1 MRNKK
6 ILFVSE
12 APWYSTGYSVY
23 TNQVLKRL
31 CNEDHLDIAQLGV
44 YVEEN
49 DPNIKNFPWKI
60 YWNKPSKSNPQYSNY
75 QKSPSAQFGDFMFNE
90 VLLDFMPDIVID
102 IRDWWMVE
110 FEQRSPFRDFYKWA
124 IMPTIDAAP
133 QNNQWISTYE
143 SADAV
148 FAYSEFGRDTLINQ
162 CDNINF
168 IDVASPSASEVF
180 CPVPDKAAH
189 KEEHG
194 INKDAFIIGTVMR
207 NQKRKLYPDLFKS
220 FRELIDSS
228 NEDNTFLYCHT
239 YYPDIGWDIP
249 NLLDEYSLSNR
260 VLFTYKCKKCGKIS
274 TDFFQ
279 DSLQFCK
286 GCGNFSNQLVGIN
299 NSINEKELSNI
310 YNMFDVYVQYA
321 NSEGF
326 GMPQLEAAFC
336 GLPVISIYYSA
347 MKSVIDNIGG
357 FGIEPL
363 EFSKECETGCNR
375 AIPDNKK
382 FVQLL
387 KELRSIPID
396 KLRSIGVQIMNKA
409 REKYSWD
416 IVANKWLGY
425 INSQDALDENLTWKS
440 PSRVRIPATSI
451 PKELQSITDK
461 VNYIFTNVLHKPEL
475 INTYFWKKVVRDCT
489 YGYRCDN
496 VEPDFYFNESHV
508 QAYNSYKSFSI
519 EDAFKELYNYRQ
531 QINTWEEA
539 RLRKISK

>member
-1 MRNKK
+1 
-6 ILFVSE
+6 
-12 APWYSTGYSVY
+12 
-23 TNQVLKRL
+23 
-31 CNEDHLDIAQLGV
+31 
-44 YVEEN
+44 
-49 DPNIKNFPWKI
+49 
-60 YWNKPSKSNPQYSNY
+60 
-75 QKSPSAQFGDFMFNE
+75 
-90 VLLDFMPDIVID
+90 
-102 IRDWWMVE
+102 
-110 FEQRSPFRDFYKWA
+110 
-124 IMPTIDAAP
+124 
-133 QNNQWISTYE
+133 
-143 SADAV
+143 
-148 FAYSEFGRDTLINQ
+148 
-162 CDNINF
+162 
-168 IDVASPSASEVF
+168 
-180 CPVPDKAAH
+180 
-189 KEEHG
+189 
-194 INKDAFIIGTVMR
+194 
-207 NQKRKLYPDLFKS
+207 
-220 FRELIDSS
+220 
-228 NEDNTFLYCHT
+228 
-239 YYPDIGWDIP
+239 
-249 NLLDEYSLSNR
+249 
-260 VLFTYKCKKCGKIS
+260 
-274 TDFFQ
+274 
-279 DSLQFCK
+279 
-286 GCGNFSNQLVGIN
+286 
-299 NSINEKELSNI
+299 
-310 YNMFDVYVQYA
+310 
-321 NSEGF
+321 
-326 GMPQLEAAFC
+326 MPQLEAAFC

-363 EFSKECETGCNR
+363 GFSKECETGCNR

-382 FVQLL
+382 FVELL

-416 IVANKWLGY
+416 IVANKWLDY
-425 INSQDALDENLTWKS
+425 INSQDTLDENLTWKS